1 MLNKSQY
8 IINQNVFFNNIIKKK
23 RIEIADIIKQEV
35 NKKKLKIN
43 SILDIGSSSD
53 KESNFSNIILK
64 NLNFTLNIKS
74 ITNRKIQ
81 SKLFKKI
88 MIRSITKKFSKK
100 MIKNFMADLVLSS
113 ATIEHVGS
121 ISCQK
126 KMIENIGYLT
136 KKIFIITTPYR
147 YFPIEVHTKI
157 PFLHFLPKKIFRKI
171 LNLFNYN
178 FFAKE
183 KNLNFLTINELKGL
197 SKNLEKKYYLKIQ
210 FIKTFFFISNLILIG
225 IKKNDK

>member
-1 MLNKSQY
+1 MLNKGQY
-8 IINQNVFFNNIIKKK
+8 VVKQNVFFNNLIKKK
-23 RIEIADIIKQEV
+23 RIEISDIIKQEI
-35 NKKKLKIN
+35 NKRQLKIN

-53 KESNFSNIILK
+53 KESNFSNVVLK

-121 ISCQK
+121 NNYQK

-157 PFLHFLPKKIFRKI
+157 PFLHLLPKKIFRKI

-183 KNLNFLTINELKGL
+183 ENLNLLTINELKGL
-197 SKNLEKKYYLKIQ
+197 TKNLEKRYYLKIK

-225 IKKNDK
+225 IKKK

>member
-1 MLNKSQY
+1 MLNKGQY
-8 IINQNVFFNNIIKKK
+8 VVKQNVFFNNLIKKK
-23 RIEIADIIKQEV
+23 RIEISDIIKQEI
-35 NKKKLKIN
+35 NKRQLKIN

-53 KESNFSNIILK
+53 KESNFSNVVLK

-121 ISCQK
+121 NNCQK

-157 PFLHFLPKKIFRKI
+157 PFLHLLPKKIFRKI

-183 KNLNFLTINELKGL
+183 ENLNLLTINELKGL
-197 SKNLEKKYYLKIQ
+197 TKNLEKRYYLKIK

-225 IKKNDK
+225 IKKK